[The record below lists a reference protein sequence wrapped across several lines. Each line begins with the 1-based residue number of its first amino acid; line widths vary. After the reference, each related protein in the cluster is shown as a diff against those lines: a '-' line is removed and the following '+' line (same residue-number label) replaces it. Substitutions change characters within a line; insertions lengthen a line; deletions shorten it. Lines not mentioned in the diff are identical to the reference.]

1 MELTQVSLTRYAWL
15 SIAAAI
21 LTIALKSA
29 AYLITGSVGLL
40 SDALESVVNLVAAI
54 MALAMLTIAARPPD
68 ADHTYGHEKAEYFS
82 SGVEG
87 ALILVAALSIIAAAF
102 PRLFAPKPIEQ
113 AGLGLAISVVASLV
127 NLGVALVL
135 RRVGRRNRSITLEA
149 DSAHLMT
156 DVWTS
161 AGVLVAIG
169 LVALTDWELLDPII
183 ALAVAAN
190 IIWSGFGLM
199 RRSVLGLMDTALPH
213 EQQVAVRAIQE
224 RYMQEGL
231 SFHALRSRQSG
242 SRNFV
247 SMHVLVP
254 GEWTVQRGHELL
266 ERIEADIRQAIPHVT
281 VFTHM
286 EPHDDPASWQD
297 AQLDRLT
304 AQPPVERP

>member
-1 MELTQVSLTRYAWL
+1 MAHESLTRYAWL

-29 AYLITGSVGLL
+29 AYVITGSVGLL
-40 SDALESVVNLVAAI
+40 SDALESLVNLVAAI

-68 ADHTYGHEKAEYFS
+68 ADHAYGHEKAEYFS

-87 ALILVAALSIIAAAF
+87 ALILVAALSIIATAL
-102 PRLFAPKPIEQ
+102 PRLFAPQPIEQ
-113 AGLGLAISVVASLV
+113 AGFGLAISLVAALV

-135 RRVGRRNRSITLEA
+135 RRAGRRNRSITLEA

-190 IIWSGFGLM
+190 IIWSGFGLV

-213 EQQVAVRAIQE
+213 EQQVAVQVIQQ
-224 RYMQEGL
+224 RYMQGGL
-231 SFHALRSRQSG
+231 TFHALRSRQSG

-254 GEWTVQRGHELL
+254 GTWTVQRGHEVL
-266 ERIEADIRQAIPHVT
+266 EQIEADIRQSIPNVT

-286 EPHDDPASWQD
+286 EPLDDPVSWQD
-297 AQLDRLT
+297 AQLDRLA
-304 AQPPVERP
+304 AQPPAERH

>member
-1 MELTQVSLTRYAWL
+1 MTHVSLTRYAWL
-15 SIAAAI
+15 SIAAAV
-21 LTIALKSA
+21 LTIALKAA
-29 AYLITGSVGLL
+29 AYIVTGSVGLL
-40 SDALESVVNLVAAI
+40 SDALESLVNLVAAI

-68 ADHTYGHEKAEYFS
+68 ADHAYGHEKAEYFS

-87 ALILVAALSIIAAAF
+87 ALILVAALSIVATAV
-102 PRLFAPKPIEQ
+102 PRLLAPQPIEQ

-127 NLGVALVL
+127 NLSVALVL
-135 RRVGRRNRSITLEA
+135 RRVGRRHRSITLEA

-169 LVALTDWELLDPII
+169 LVALTDWEVLDPII

-190 IIWSGFGLM
+190 IVWSGFGLV
-199 RRSVLGLMDTALPH
+199 RRSVLGLMDTALPR
-213 EQQVAVRAIQE
+213 EQQAAVLAVQQ

-231 SFHALRSRQSG
+231 TFHALRSRQSG

-254 GEWTVQRGHELL
+254 GAWTVQRGHEQL
-266 ERIEADIRQAIPHVT
+266 ERIEADIRQAIPNVT

-286 EPHDDPASWQD
+286 EPLDDPVSWQD
-297 AQLDRLT
+297 AQLDRLA
-304 AQPPVERP
+304 AQPPVEHN